1 MFPKLLSTPVDLG
14 GRSVPKIAPTFSIET
29 GERGKLKKVL
39 NYLWSMLTQKSIQIK
54 LIGKTKAS
62 SSKDKQQKVV

>member
-1 MFPKLLSTPVDLG
+1 VDLG
-14 GRSVPKIAPTFSIET
+14 RRSVPKIAPKFSIET
-29 GERGKLKKVL
+29 AGEREKLQKVG

-62 SSKDKQQKVV
+62 SKKVSHKIGDTQ